1 MKSIHLR
8 QTLPQ
13 VFADRNSIT
22 SDIWHKNVVFS
33 KGEMYLIEAA
43 SGTGKSSLCSYI
55 YGYRNDYQGIINF
68 DETNIKAYSVEQ
80 WVNLRKHS
88 LSMLFQ
94 DLRLFTELT
103 ALENIQLKNNLTGYK
118 KKKEILALFETM
130 GIADKAHIKAGKLS
144 FGQQQRVAFIRA
156 LCQPFDFIFLD
167 EPISHLDDCNGK
179 IMSNLLLEE
188 AGRQEAGIIVT
199 SIGKHIEL
207 PYNHVLRLLYNPIM
221 TLIWKLLRQHIS
233 IGQLA
238 GFFFANLFGMMIV
251 LLSVQFYK
259 DIIPM
264 FTEGDS
270 FMKKDYII
278 VSKRIST
285 LGSFAGKSNTFS
297 PQEIKELKQQP
308 FTEEIGI
315 FTPSQFKVSAGLG
328 MQEAG
333 IRLSTDMFF
342 EAVPDEFVDVKL
354 DKWHFDEE
362 TRSIPIIIPRNY
374 LNLYNFGFAQSRS
387 LPKLSEGVMSLVQ
400 MDITLRGNGQTE
412 QYKGNIVGFSNRLNT
427 ILVPES
433 FMKWANNNFAPE
445 KEAQPAR
452 LIVEVGNPADASIAK
467 YFQQKGYETEDGKL
481 DAGKTT
487 YFLRLIVGIVLGVGL
502 FISILSFYIL
512 MLSIFLL
519 LQKNTTKLE
528 NLLLIGYSPA
538 RVARPYQVLTLGL
551 NTIVLA
557 ISLCLV
563 AWIRHSYTGA
573 LYLLFPQLEI
583 GSLWPAVSIG
593 VLLFIIVSVINIL
606 AIRRKILS
614 IWMHKS

>member
-1 MKSIHLR
+1 MK
-8 QTLPQ
+8 
-13 VFADRNSIT
+13 
-22 SDIWHKNVVFS
+22 
-33 KGEMYLIEAA
+33 
-43 SGTGKSSLCSYI
+43 
-55 YGYRNDYQGIINF
+55 
-68 DETNIKAYSVEQ
+68 
-80 WVNLRKHS
+80 
-88 LSMLFQ
+88 
-94 DLRLFTELT
+94 
-103 ALENIQLKNNLTGYK
+103 
-118 KKKEILALFETM
+118 
-130 GIADKAHIKAGKLS
+130 
-144 FGQQQRVAFIRA
+144 
-156 LCQPFDFIFLD
+156 
-167 EPISHLDDCNGK
+167 
-179 IMSNLLLEE
+179 
-188 AGRQEAGIIVT
+188 
-199 SIGKHIEL
+199 
-207 PYNHVLRLLYNPIM
+207 
-221 TLIWKLLRQHIS
+221 LIWKLLRQHIS

-238 GFFFANLFGMMIV
+238 GFFLANLFGMVIV

-259 DIIPM
+259 DILPM

-278 VSKRIST
+278 ISKKVST
-285 LGSFAGKSNTFS
+285 LGAFAGKSNTFS
-297 PQEIKELKQQP
+297 QQEIADLKKQS
-308 FTEEIGI
+308 FTKDLGA
-315 FTPSQFKVSAGLG
+315 FTPSQFQVSAGLG

-354 DKWHFDEE
+354 DKWHYDEE
-362 TRSIPIIIPRNY
+362 SHTIPIIIPRNY

-400 MDITLRGNGQTE
+400 MDITLRGNGRADR
-412 QYKGNIVGFSNRLNT
+412 YKGNIVGFSNRLNT

-433 FMKWANNNFAPE
+433 FMRWANQNFAPE

-452 LIVEVGNPADASIAK
+452 LIVEVGNPADAAIAK

-538 RVARPYQVLTLGL
+538 RVARPYQTLTLGL
-551 NTIVLA
+551 NIIVLA
-557 ISLCLV
+557 LSLCLV
-563 AWIRHSYTGA
+563 IWIRHSYTGT
-573 LYLLFPQLEI
+573 LSLLFPQLEI
-583 GSLWPAVSIG
+583 GSLWPAISTGI
-593 VLLFIIVSVINIL
+593 LLFIIVSVINVL
-606 AIRRKILS
+606 AIKKKMRS